1 MATVLVAIS
10 AFFLVHDFP
19 ETATFLTE
27 DERAFVVWR
36 LKYQSQ
42 PSQGEMGAEVAQND
56 EFSWKAIGD
65 AFKDWQ
71 VYAGVGQCLSY

>member
-1 MATVLVAIS
+1 MVAIA

-36 LKYQSQ
+36 LKFQSQ
-42 PSQGEMGAEVAQND
+42 PEQGDKGAEVAQND

-71 VYAGVGQCLSY
+71 VYAGVVMFWGMY